1 MTPERWQRIKEL
13 FHAAVEL
20 EPAER
25 GALLDAACAGDA
37 EARAEVESLVAAHER
52 EGEFLSEPP
61 ARLAAG
67 VVAGPERA
75 ELEPGREVG
84 SFRVTGTLGAG
95 GMGKVY
101 LAQDARLG
109 RRVALKLLPASFT
122 RDRDRV
128 RRFEQEAR
136 AASAL
141 NHPNI
146 LTVYD
151 IGDDAEGA
159 RYIATEYVEGR
170 TLREHVGGAPL
181 APAEVLEIGVQAAA
195 GLAAAHAAGIVHRDV
210 KPENLMVRPDGYVK
224 ILDFGLAKPV
234 LPGPDEG
241 DSDSFARAL
250 VDTHPGMIM
259 GTFAYMS
266 PEQARGLEVDART
279 DVWSLGVVLY
289 EMAAGAPP
297 FAGPTASDVMAA
309 VLSREPAPLSERADG
324 VPAELERIVT
334 KALAKDREERYRT
347 AKDLGLD
354 LRRLKQRLEFEAE
367 LRRKA
372 EGGPGL
378 GAREE
383 SHGSAATQHSGAAR
397 AHVQTRAH
405 PSAEQLKQVTV
416 LFADLYGFTALAEPL
431 DAEEMSEAMR
441 ELWNRVDAAVMD
453 HGGTVDRHMGDQ
465 MMALWGDR
473 VAHEDDPAHAVRAA
487 LKMQGEVADYVS
499 SNLRALFG
507 EEGEP
512 APLLRVGVNT
522 GAVLLSAAGAGGDA
536 RLTATGA
543 AVNVANRLG
552 QAAPPGGVLISHD
565 TYRQVRGLFDV
576 RETELEN
583 VRGGGEPVRTY
594 LVEREKPRA
603 FRLQTRGVEGVETR
617 MVGRQAELSRMRD
630 ALATVLEDREL
641 EALTVVGEA
650 GLGKSRL
657 LYEFSSEVELIGAP
671 LQVFNGRA
679 GQRTRGLPFALVRD
693 VFSLRFGIGDADAP
707 EAARE
712 KFKRGMSETFG
723 EGDEALMRAHFV
735 GHLAGLDFSASPHLA
750 GIIHDAK
757 QVRGRAFHYASEFF
771 RRVAR
776 TSPVLLL
783 LDDLHWADDGS
794 LDFVDH
800 LARECAG
807 SPLLVLC
814 FARPELL
821 ERRPAWG
828 EGQRTHARLALQ
840 PLTKRESRQLVEE
853 ILRNAQAIPHAL
865 RELVVGAAEGNP
877 FYVEELIKMLIDQR
891 VIVPAAERWHVD
903 ASRLV
908 EVRVPP
914 TLTGVLQAR
923 LDGLTPWEKTVLQ
936 RASVVGREFW
946 DGALEQF
953 SGAASS
959 WGAGVEGDTAK
970 ALETLRR
977 KELVYRREAS
987 AFAGAREYIFKHAL
1001 LRSVAYEGLL
1011 KRERRRLHAE
1021 AAAWLVREAGARV
1034 EEYAAVVA
1042 EHYESARDS
1051 LRAAEWYGRAG
1062 RQARASYA
1070 PEAAIGFYRKALEH
1084 LAESEK
1090 ALKAEGAAPDA
1101 GPPPAV
1107 ERLRASAI
1115 AWHAGLGEVLTM
1127 QARYGEATEAYTLMR
1142 EAASAAADDVA
1153 EARAWNGLT
1162 AVREYQGDNR
1172 AALESARR
1180 AEELARRAGTRPG
1193 ARDELALALNRQ
1205 GLASHRLGDAAA
1217 VERLG
1222 GQILALGEEVGGDA
1236 RAARAN
1242 GLKLLGVAHEVSGRF
1257 REAEECFEQS
1267 LALLKEL
1274 GDRRNLGFMLNNLG
1288 VIAHLG
1294 ADYREAVR
1302 RYTEALEIFREIGER
1317 TWELPTLGNLAGAQ
1331 IGLED
1336 YAAAESNLRHA
1347 VALAGPAG
1355 HFALSMIYC
1364 YLAESFWGQ
1373 GKNEEALPTA
1383 LRALEL
1389 GQKTENQD
1397 YIGNA
1402 WRTLGLVAAR
1412 SAGGVLIDGEP
1423 RAAAE
1428 CFAESLRVYTEMGAA
1443 AERARTLRD
1452 WARHEL
1458 SRGESER
1465 GAEMWRE
1472 SREIFTRLGM
1482 TRELERMPEE
1492 ADNA

>member
-1 MTPERWQRIKEL
+1 MTPERWRRIKEL
-13 FHAAVEL
+13 FHAAAGL
-20 EPAER
+20 APAAR
-25 GALLDAACAGDA
+25 GAFLDANCADDA
-37 EARAEVESLVAAHER
+37 EARAEVESLLAADER
-52 EGEFLSEPP
+52 EGDFLSGTPG
-61 ARLAAG
+61 RVAAG
-67 VVAGPERA
+67 LIGGERQG
-75 ELEPGREVG
+75 LEPGGRVG
-84 SFRVTGTLGAG
+84 AFLVRGTLGEG

-101 LAQDARLG
+101 LAQDERLG

-122 RDRDRV
+122 RDGERV

-151 IGDDAEGA
+151 IGDADGA
-159 RYIATEYVEGR
+159 RFIATEFVEGV
-170 TLREHVGGAPL
+170 TLREHMRGGALPV
-181 APAEVLEIGVQAAA
+181 AEVLEVGVQAAA
-195 GLAAAHAAGIVHRDV
+195 GLAAAHAAGVVHRDV

-234 LPGPDEG
+234 RADGAAGGKAG
-241 DSDSFARAL
+241 DSGDADSLARAL
-250 VDTHPGMIM
+250 VETHPGMIM

-289 EMAAGAPP
+289 EAAAGAPP
-297 FAGPTASDVMAA
+297 FAGPTASDVMAS
-309 VLSREPAPLSERADG
+309 VLAREPAPLSERAAG

-334 KALAKDREERYRT
+334 RALAKEREERYQT

-367 LRRKA
+367 LTRKA
-372 EGGPGL
+372 EGAHGDA
-378 GAREE
+378 ARED
-383 SHGSAATQHSGAAR
+383 SHAALARHVSARGAEPQR
-397 AHVQTRAH
+397 AQ

-416 LFADLYGFTALAEPL
+416 LFADLCGFTALADSL
-431 DAEEMSEAMR
+431 DAEEVGEAMR
-441 ELWNRVDAAVMD
+441 GLWNRVDAAVMD
-453 HGGTVDRHMGDQ
+453 YGGTVDRHMGDQ

-487 LKMQGEVADYVS
+487 LRMQKEVAEFVS
-499 SNLRALFG
+499 ADLRALFG
-507 EEGEP
+507 EGAEP
-512 APLLRVGVNT
+512 APLMRVGVNT
-522 GAVLLSAAGAGGDA
+522 GAVLLSASGVGGES
-536 RLTATGA
+536 LTATGA

-576 RETELEN
+576 RETELPN

-603 FRLQTRGVEGVETR
+603 FRLLTRGVEGVETR
-617 MVGRQAELSRMRD
+617 MVGRQAELARMRD
-630 ALATVLEDREL
+630 ALHTVLEDREL
-641 EALTVVGEA
+641 QAVTVVGEA

-657 LYEFSSEVELIGAP
+657 LYEFSSEVELSGEG

-693 VFSLRFGIGDADAP
+693 VFGLRFGIGDGDEP
-707 EAARE
+707 EAARARFE
-712 KFKRGMSETFG
+712 RGMSELFG
-723 EGDEALMRAHFV
+723 EDAEAQMRAHFV
-735 GHLAGLDFSASPHLA
+735 GHLAGLDFSSSPHLA
-750 GIIHDAK
+750 GILQDAK
-757 QVRGRAFHYASEFF
+757 QVRGRAFHYAAEFF
-771 RRVAR
+771 RRAAR
-776 TSPVLLL
+776 ASPVLIF

-800 LARECAG
+800 LARECAA

-828 EGQRTHARLALQ
+828 EGQQTHARLTLQ

-853 ILRNAQAIPHAL
+853 ILRNAQAIPQAL

-891 VIVPAAERWHVD
+891 VIIPAADRWHVD

-908 EVRVPP
+908 EVRAPP

-923 LDGLTPWEKTVLQ
+923 LDRLTPWEKTVLQ
-936 RASVVGREFW
+936 RAAVVGREFW
-946 DGALEQF
+946 DGALEAF
-953 SGAASS
+953 SRSAAAR
-959 WGAGVEGDTAK
+959 GAGVEGDTGA

-987 AFAGAREYIFKHAL
+987 AFAGAREYTFKHAL

-1021 AAAWLVREAGARV
+1021 AAGWLVAQGGARV
-1034 EEYAAVVA
+1034 EEYAAVIA
-1042 EHYESARDS
+1042 EHFEAARDAT
-1051 LRAAEWYGRAG
+1051 RAAEWYGRAG
-1062 RQARASYA
+1062 QQARASYA

-1084 LAESEK
+1084 LAEAEK
-1090 ALKAEGAAPDA
+1090 ASGGARPGGEMAPGGARPEAEGA
-1101 GPPPAV
+1101 AV
-1107 ERLRASAI
+1107 ERLRARAVG
-1115 AWHAGLGEVLTM
+1115 WYAGLGEVLTM
-1127 QARYGEATEAYTLMR
+1127 QARYGEAVEAYERMR
-1142 EAASAAADDVA
+1142 DAAASARDVVA

-1162 AVREYQGDNR
+1162 AVQEYRGDNR

-1180 AEELARRAGTRPG
+1180 AEELARRAGACAG
-1193 ARDELALALNRQ
+1193 ARAELALALNRQ

-1217 VERLG
+1217 VGRLG
-1222 GQILALGEEVGGDA
+1222 GQVLALSEEMGEGA

-1294 ADYREAVR
+1294 ADYAEAVR
-1302 RYTEALEIFREIGER
+1302 RYTGALEIFREIGER

-1331 IGLED
+1331 VGLGD
-1336 YAAAESNLRHA
+1336 YAAAESNLRRA
-1347 VALAGPAG
+1347 IALAGPAG
-1355 HFALSMIYC
+1355 HFALSMIHC

-1373 GKNEEALPTA
+1373 GKDEEALTTA
-1383 LRALEL
+1383 LTALEL

-1397 YIGNA
+1397 YIANA
-1402 WRTLGLVAAR
+1402 WRTLGLVASR
-1412 SAGGVLIDGEP
+1412 TV
-1423 RAAAE
+1423 
-1428 CFAESLRVYTEMGAA
+1428 GAILV
-1443 AERARTLRD
+1443 EGRAR
-1452 WARHEL
+1452 
-1458 SRGESER
+1458 
-1465 GAEMWRE
+1465 
-1472 SREIFTRLGM
+1472 
-1482 TRELERMPEE
+1482 
-1492 ADNA
+1492 